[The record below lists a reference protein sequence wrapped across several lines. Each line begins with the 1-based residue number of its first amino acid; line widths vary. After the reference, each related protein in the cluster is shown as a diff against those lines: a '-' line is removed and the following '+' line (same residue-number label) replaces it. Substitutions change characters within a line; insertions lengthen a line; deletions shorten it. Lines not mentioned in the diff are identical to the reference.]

1 MEGLGGWVGGF
12 LGVGWHCFVV
22 MLSRFTVLFGVLC
35 AVVLVGCG
43 QAGESPVSSVVG
55 EPAPELPAVS
65 DTPPADVS
73 SPPPE
78 TVSEVVVTEP
88 DCDQVFLDGVNQ
100 RKRELARRLQ
110 DYGFDTTVV
119 EPDGPCEDVEVLTNL
134 PDSPESGSEGPEG
147 EGQGDGQ
154 LGTEEDGVP
163 ASDVEGGNSVGAQVG
178 GELSLEEYERIV
190 EEWSSEFVGSD
201 IEETLDQ
208 IVEHLESCEPV
219 SPEGELSCPEQAV
232 WLVQVQPVSG
242 PVDSEDYYTITDPE
256 ALEALR
262 AEAGEWP

>member
-1 MEGLGGWVGGF
+1 
-12 LGVGWHCFVV
+12 
-22 MLSRFTVLFGVLC
+22 MLSRFTVLLGVLC

-43 QAGESPVSSVVG
+43 QAGEPPVSSVVG

-73 SPPPE
+73 SPPPA

-110 DYGFDTTVV
+110 DYGFDATVV

-134 PDSPESGSEGPEG
+134 PDSPESGSEGPG
-147 EGQGDGQ
+147 VAGQGDGQ
-154 LGTEEDGVP
+154 LGDEEDAVP
-163 ASDVEGGNSVGAQVG
+163 AGGVEGGDGVGSSAGATG

-201 IEETLDQ
+201 IEETVNQ

-219 SPEGELSCPEQAV
+219 SPEGELSCPEHAV

-262 AEAGEWP
+262 AEAGEGS